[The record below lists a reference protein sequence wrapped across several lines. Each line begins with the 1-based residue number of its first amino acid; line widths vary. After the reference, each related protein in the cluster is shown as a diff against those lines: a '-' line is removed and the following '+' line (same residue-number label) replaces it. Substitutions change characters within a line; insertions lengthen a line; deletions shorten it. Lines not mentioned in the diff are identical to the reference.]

1 MSNNDETK
9 KSPDTKPK
17 LKGLALLKYRQ
28 KQLEARIADAEARE
42 KNHERKK
49 DTRRKILIGAYYLD
63 QARKVGTLDDLAY
76 TLDDYL
82 KRDSDRALFGLPS
95 LEEKAIVAKGKPLT
109 VNLTQDAIAKLSA
122 TEEA

>member
-1 MSNNDETK
+1 M
-9 KSPDTKPK
+9 
-17 LKGLALLKYRQ
+17 LKYRQ

-63 QARKVGTLDDLAY
+63 EARKANAVDELAH

-82 KRDSDRALFGLPS
+82 KRDSDRALFGLPT
-95 LEEKAIVAKGKPLT
+95 LEEKEVAAKEKPVT
-109 VNLTQDAIAKLSA
+109 VNLTKDAIAKLSA